1 MGKPL
6 TWKKL
11 KELVETAEGFHEEIE
26 INYIDI
32 SGVDYTEPE
41 VNIEDQTLTIF

>member
-1 MGKPL
+1 MGRPL

-11 KELVETAEGFHEEIE
+11 KELVETTEGFYEEIE

-32 SGVDYTEPE
+32 GVIKYTEPE